1 MTEITLDGDVVVVKW
16 TGLKGYGSLL
26 QIAAE
31 GNAKNVNKLNL
42 RQCVAVYIC
51 VKSRPFPCG
60 DGKNVYRKALKFV
73 DNQIKMMDAAE
84 KLGLGK
90 VRKSLV
96 ESAGGGFNAPTDSY
110 ISVAVEVVEEM
121 TPA

>member
-16 TGLKGYGSLL
+16 TGRKGRGSLL

-31 GNAKNVNKLNL
+31 GNAKNVNKLDL

-51 VKSRPFPCG
+51 VKSVPFPCG
-60 DGKNVYRKALKFV
+60 DGKNVYRKALEFV
-73 DNQIKMMDAAE
+73 DGQVKIMETAE

-110 ISVAVEVVEEM
+110 ISAAVEVVEEM